1 MKINFIYPLD
11 VDQSLPK
18 LVLIS
23 LGAGLRAI
31 DTVMLSTKAKPTLKK
46 LKIVGDPTLTT
57 RVSYSPLTGII
68 RVSDSIRKRRHRY
81 EGVLPN
87 VLLALGMGYYDFGL
101 SKNDQLYWKNLSRGA
116 KIDRQLLQK
125 SSFNVEQ
132 AGKER
137 LLFGTEMVKQLLYRQ
152 PSDLINRFFNTNT
165 DSLIELSPTRYNG
178 LRLRKDDKE
187 ALIETE
193 RSLYDARKI
202 SLLDA
207 LDVSGITGITDTL
220 RKKGYKIK
228 LEYSRSGVMELEALD
243 PADGTE
249 VIKMKRSFHNGVIRN
264 DYFAIHPELQ
274 RQGLGIKAFATQ
286 LVSAVKHEISE
297 ITLSAERGNGING
310 YNVWWRFGFDG
321 ILQVS
326 NVDGSQ
332 AEARGWW
339 RQAVVEKILSSSEMT
354 SQVQF
359 YDLIKELKAKVDSGD
374 FSPSA
379 YQFFMDVTLEG
390 EYLTKSS
397 FEAPS
402 QKDFMSLVEF
412 FNNIE
417 PDSAILSKHDL
428 SYRYQRIQRLMELDG
443 FSDWWGIHGGSWDAK
458 LDLSEGENSPVI
470 GLVREY
476 MSRRGL

>member
-1 MKINFIYPLD
+1 MKMNFIYPLD

-31 DTVMLSTKAKPTLKK
+31 DTLMLSTKAKPTLKK
-46 LKIVGDPTLTT
+46 LKIVADDSLAT

-68 RVSDSIRKRRHRY
+68 RVHPSLQNRRHRY

-116 KIDRQLLQK
+116 KIDRQLLQI

-132 AGKER
+132 AGTPR
-137 LLFGTEMVKQLLYRQ
+137 LLFGTEIVKELLYREQ
-152 PSDLINRFFNTNT
+152 SELIQRFFNMGT
-165 DSLIELSPTRYNG
+165 DDLIELSRTRYNG
-178 LRLRKDDKE
+178 LRLKKDDKE
-187 ALIETE
+187 AMLDTE
-193 RSLYDARKI
+193 RSLYDTRKI

-207 LDVSGITGITDTL
+207 LDVSGITGITDHL
-220 RKKGYKIK
+220 RKEGFRLK
-228 LEYSRSGVMELEALD
+228 LEYSNMGVMELKATN
-243 PADGTE
+243 TE
-249 VIKMKRSFHNGVIRN
+249 GVEVLTMKRSFHNGVIHN
-264 DYFAIHPELQ
+264 DYFALHPDLQ
-274 RQGLGIKAFATQ
+274 RQGLGMKAFATQ
-286 LVSAVKHEISE
+286 VMSAVKHEVTE
-297 ITLSAERGNGING
+297 IHLSAERSEGVNG

-321 ILQVS
+321 LLKMS
-326 NVDGSQ
+326 NVSGDQVGAQ
-332 AEARGWW
+332 EWW

-359 YDLIKELKAKVDSGD
+359 YALIKELKMKVDMCK

-397 FEAPS
+397 FEMPS
-402 QKDFMSLVEF
+402 QKDFMTLVDF
-412 FNNIE
+412 FNNID
-417 PDSAILSKHDL
+417 PHSAILKQHDL
-428 SYRYQRIQRLMELDG
+428 SYKYQRIQRLMELEG
-443 FSDWWGIHGGSWDAK
+443 FSDWWEIHGGSWDAK

-470 GLVREY
+470 GLIRAY
-476 MSRRGL
+476 LNRRGL

>member
-18 LVLIS
+18 LVLMS
-23 LGAGLRAI
+23 LGAGLRVI
-31 DTVMLSTKAKPTLKK
+31 DTAMLSTKAKPTLKK
-46 LKIVGDPTLTT
+46 LKIVGDSSLTT

-68 RVSDSIRKRRHRY
+68 RVSDSIHKRKHRY
-81 EGVLPN
+81 EGILPN

-132 AGKER
+132 AGKPR
-137 LLFGTEMVKQLLYRQ
+137 LLFGTEMVKQLLYRE
-152 PSDLINRFFNTNT
+152 PSELINRFFDTNT
-165 DSLIELSPTRYNG
+165 DSLVELSRTRYQG
-178 LRLRKDDKE
+178 LKLQKEDKE
-187 ALIETE
+187 AMLETE
-193 RSLYDARKI
+193 RSLYNTRKI
-202 SLLDA
+202 SLLEA
-207 LDVSGITGITDTL
+207 LDISGITGITDAL
-220 RKKGYKIK
+220 RKDGYKLQ
-228 LEYSRSGVMELEALD
+228 LEYSRMGVMELVAKTTE
-243 PADGTE
+243 GVE
-249 VIKMKRSFHNGVIRN
+249 VIKMKRSFHNGNIRN
-264 DYFAIHPELQ
+264 DYFSIHPQLQ
-274 RQGLGIKAFATQ
+274 RQGLGMKAFSTQ
-286 LVSAVKHEISE
+286 LVSAVKHEIPE
-297 ITLSAERGNGING
+297 ITLSAERSEGVNG

-326 NVDGSQ
+326 DVDGSQ
-332 AEARGWW
+332 SEARDWW
-339 RQAVVEKILSSSEMT
+339 RQAVVEKILASSDMT

-359 YDLIKELKAKVDSGD
+359 YALIDELKAKVDSGD

-379 YQFFMDVTLEG
+379 YQFFMDVTLDG

-417 PDSAILSKHDL
+417 PNSEILQKHDL
-428 SYRYQRIQRLMELDG
+428 SYRFQRIQRLMELDG
-443 FSDWWGIHGGSWDAK
+443 FSDWWETHGGSWEAT

-476 MSRRGL
+476 MDRRGL